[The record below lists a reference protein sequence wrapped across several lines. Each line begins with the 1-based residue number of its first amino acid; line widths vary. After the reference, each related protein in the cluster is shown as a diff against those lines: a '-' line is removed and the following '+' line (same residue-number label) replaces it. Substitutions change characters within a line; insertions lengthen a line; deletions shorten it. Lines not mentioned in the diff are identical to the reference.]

1 MLGAALAAVAGTAH
15 AQLPY
20 DAALLQP
27 HHDSMVVSVQGKV
40 VGWYTSDLAR
50 AEDGWH
56 LTDQLTIVGFV
67 QQRSEILV
75 DRSGKLRRVQL
86 GGVTNGIQIRA
97 SLEYRRDRVRGVTVG
112 GPAGMLGD
120 STAPVDTSPVR
131 SISIVADT
139 VLPPGTID
147 DNALLFYLPMLPW
160 AEGAHWTVPV
170 FSGQENVIR
179 RVTFAV
185 RGAAAVALR
194 TSTVD
199 TWEVDATGGA
209 SPLKYYV
216 SQSAPHRVVRM
227 ELTGVGLLF
236 LLDH

>member
-1 MLGAALAAVAGTAH
+1 
-15 AQLPY
+15 
-20 DAALLQP
+20 
-27 HHDSMVVSVQGKV
+27 MVVSVKGKE
-40 VGWYTSDLAR
+40 VGWYTSRLAP

-56 LTDQLTIVGFV
+56 MTDQLTIFGFV

-75 DRSGKLRRVQL
+75 DRSGRLRRVQL

-112 GPAGMLGD
+112 SAAGLMGD
-120 STAPVDTSPVR
+120 STAPVDTSQAR

-139 VLPPGTID
+139 ILPPGTID
-147 DNALLFYLPMLPW
+147 DNALLLYLPTLPW

-170 FSGQENVIR
+170 FSGQDNVIR
-179 RVTFAV
+179 RVTFTV
-185 RGAAAVALR
+185 RGPASVALR
-194 TSTVD
+194 SGTVEA
-199 TWEVDATGGA
+199 WEVDATGGA

-216 SQSAPHRVVRM
+216 TQSSPHRLVRM

-236 LLDH
+236 LLDG